1 MRNRETDE
9 IHIVF
14 ATDDGYAQHVAVAI
28 VSILA
33 NSPRGGIIFHII
45 GDCLSDEKKSKISAT
60 AENFHSRAIFY
71 DADDDGHDFYVSAG
85 LSRAAYAR
93 LAIAEILP
101 GDVSRAIYL
110 DGDLIVTDDI
120 KKLFMHD
127 MGDMPIAGTMDLGI
141 MASSKRRREKNIV
154 IGLERNEPYFNSG
167 VLLMDIKKWRDED
180 YGATLIQ
187 DATAHKY
194 PHHDQDV
201 LNKIFMGKWSVLP
214 LRWNVIP
221 PVYQLHMKILLHGGY
236 RAMAMEA
243 RERPAIIHYAGGYKP
258 WEYER
263 REGLNEKYYD
273 YLSMS
278 AFSDAPMPQPSAKKG
293 HHSLGRQMLRNKMG
307 SLWTRMFQK

>member
-1 MRNRETDE
+1 MKKLVIANQEGAE
-9 IHIVF
+9 GYVF
-14 ATDDGYAQHVAVAI
+14 AKTLVRCAAPALCGIKAGNLFSVRQSDFCERDFCDCAAALESFGIQSAFVQGRRQRI
-28 VSILA
+28 V
-33 NSPRGGIIFHII
+33 
-45 GDCLSDEKKSKISAT
+45 
-60 AENFHSRAIFY
+60 AIFY

-258 WEYER
+258 GE
-263 REGLNEKYYD
+263 
-273 YLSMS
+273 
-278 AFSDAPMPQPSAKKG
+278 
-293 HHSLGRQMLRNKMG
+293 
-307 SLWTRMFQK
+307 